1 MKEIKLPHKLVSLFL
16 VPTAAAVLVIGALSG
31 CATATTGNPSAS
43 HQHKGSGNNPIA
55 PTPSATPTAAATATA
70 TATPTPS
77 GPAPLPANALFR
89 ISATV
94 TAPGGAS
101 AKLVQTVFMPAAI
114 TAAQRAQMNTGCA
127 GESDADATG
136 APWLNNY
143 HTAWILSST
152 MTATLNPGSP
162 AWNNTANGVLADFVG
177 FGYFSGAYAGFEA
190 DCAPGFITIPGTQQ
204 AISPIQGTNPSGQ
217 PYGWAGEFGSYGFY
231 GGGNDPG
238 GPDMGG
244 NAVVSHCLVQLSAT
258 AAANATAAAWVTHVP
273 KLIDGCDYDGAQM
286 P

>member
-1 MKEIKLPHKLVSLFL
+1 MKEITLPHTPLSLFL
-16 VPTAAAVLVIGALSG
+16 VSTAATALVMGALTG
-31 CATATTGNPSAS
+31 CAPATTGIPSAS
-43 HQHKGSGNNPIA
+43 HAHKGSGSNSIT
-55 PTPSATPTAAATATA
+55 PTPSATPIVTP
-70 TATPTPS
+70 TATPTLT

-101 AKLVQTVFMPAAI
+101 ANLVQTVFMPAPI
-114 TAAQRAQMNTGCA
+114 TAAQRAQLNTGCA
-127 GESDADATG
+127 GENDQDATG
-136 APWLNNY
+136 APWLHNY
-143 HTAWILSST
+143 QSAWILSST

-162 AWNNTANGVLADFVG
+162 AWNNTTNGVLADYVG
-177 FGYFSGAYAGFEA
+177 FGYFSGSYMGFEA
-190 DCAPGFITIPGTQQ
+190 ACAPGFITIPGTQQ
-204 AISPIQGTNPSGQ
+204 AIAPIQGTNPAGQ

-244 NAVVSHCLVQLSAT
+244 TAVVSHCLVQLSST
-258 AAANATAAAWVTHVP
+258 AAANPTAAAWATRVP
-273 KLIDGCDYDGAQM
+273 KVIDGCDYDGAQT